1 MKGKDMFPD
10 HMWFAGVWFFSIFF
24 LIVLIFIGFSLL
36 HGGCRFGPSKDT
48 SEPPLTVLKR
58 RYANG
63 EISKEEFDRMKQ
75 DVS

>member
-1 MKGKDMFPD
+1 MFPD

-24 LIVLIFIGFSLL
+24 LVILIFAGFFLL
-36 HGGCRFGPSKDT
+36 RGGRFGSFK
-48 SEPPLTVLKR
+48 SESETPLDILKK

-75 DVS
+75 DIS

>member
-24 LIVLIFIGFSLL
+24 LVVLIFIGFSFL
-36 HGGCRFGPSKDT
+36 HGRRFGPSGDA
-48 SEPPLTVLKR
+48 SETPLTVLKR

>member
-1 MKGKDMFPD
+1 MFPD

-24 LIVLIFIGFSLL
+24 LVVLIFIGFSFL
-36 HGGCRFGPSKDT
+36 HRGRFGPSGDA
-48 SEPPLTVLKR
+48 SETPLTVLKR